1 MPREVIDYNQYDP
14 GSRSSSSSSSILP
27 APNPTD
33 VAQFG
38 NHQGRVAH
46 EGIRP
51 TGAQGL
57 SSESH
62 RTLQV
67 GSGVSKVRSLMSR
80 AKKNIKNM
88 TRPKLRSKSK
98 IHAGN
103 FDPV

>member
-1 MPREVIDYNQYDP
+1 MPREVINYDDNVDTEF
-14 GSRSSSSSSSILP
+14 R
-27 APNPTD
+27 
-33 VAQFG
+33 QFG

-46 EGIRP
+46 EGVRP

-67 GSGVSKVRSLMSR
+67 GSGVSKVRSLLSR

-88 TRPKLRSKSK
+88 TRPKLK

-103 FDPV
+103 FDQV